1 MCRTAARRKKAAC
14 LHFSESGKYSALTL
28 RIGSAR
34 VGATFN
40 AELPLAPAC
49 TAQFRISKRLTPKTW
64 VVGIPRTLGGDRT
77 QCVLAHFTDLYTRD
91 AFKLELL
98 DTRRLR
104 LVGLSRDVHVQA
116 TLFHPR

>member
-1 MCRTAARRKKAAC
+1 MRRLSDAFAC
-14 LHFSESGKYSALTL
+14 SLAL
-28 RIGSAR
+28 
-34 VGATFN
+34 VGAAVICAGAFN

-64 VVGIPRTLGGDRT
+64 VVGIPRTLGGEGT